1 MAAMSYPLAMAA
13 AEQALTRQPDFLLQ
27 TQAARFALG
36 NGCGLTHFGVNYTRI
51 PPGAISALRHAH
63 DLQDEAVFILSGN
76 PTLRTD
82 EGETAL
88 QPGMFVGFP
97 AGSGNAHQLV
107 NRTQQDVI
115 CIEIGDR
122 TPGDQALYP
131 DDAPEVVRAALGL
144 D

>member
-1 MAAMSYPLAMAA
+1 MHSTAQYPALMAAILAGQQSGFM
-13 AEQALTRQPDFLLQ
+13 EQTH
-27 TQAARFALG
+27 AARYALG
-36 NGCGLTHFGVNYTRI
+36 DVFGLTHFGVNYTRI

-63 DLQDEAVFILSGN
+63 NLQDEAVFILCGR

-82 EGETAL
+82 EGEREL
-88 QPGMFVGFP
+88 QPGMFVGFR
-97 AGSGNAHQLV
+97 AGTGNAHQLV